1 MTISLEMHL
10 EQLRAELR
18 NAYDA
23 KERRKI
29 EAELAT
35 TEAKLAQEEVA
46 FEALI
51 SAEPPH

>member
-1 MTISLEMHL
+1 MTISLEMHV

-35 TEAKLAQEEVA
+35 AEATLTQGRAA

>member
-1 MTISLEMHL
+1 MTISLKMHL

-23 KERRKI
+23 EERRKI

-35 TEAKLAQEEVA
+35 AEAKLAQNEAA

-51 SAEPPH
+51 GAEPPH